1 MKILALA
8 LPLNNLLAWQS
19 KILKNQAEALKN
31 ATKDPKMKDYYMS
44 LFDTAAAQLSLIER
58 LIEETKN
65 LGE

>member
-1 MKILALA
+1 MKILA

-31 ATKDPKMKDYYMS
+31 ASKDPKMKDYYMD
-44 LFDTAAAQLSLIER
+44 LFDKSAAQLSLIER